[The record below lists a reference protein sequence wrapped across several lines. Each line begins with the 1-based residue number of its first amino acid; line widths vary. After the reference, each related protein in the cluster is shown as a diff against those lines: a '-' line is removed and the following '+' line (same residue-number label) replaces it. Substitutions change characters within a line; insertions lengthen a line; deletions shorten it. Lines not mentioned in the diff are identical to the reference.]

1 MLMDANLSNI
11 ISSAPN
17 ALSTLPGVSSELSL
31 THDGYIVNEPSN
43 TFTAEVAMDENPC
56 LEFLWKPLL

>member
-1 MLMDANLSNI
+1 M
-11 ISSAPN
+11 
-17 ALSTLPGVSSELSL
+17 PGVSSELSL

-43 TFTAEVAMDENPC
+43 TFTAEVAMDENPS